1 MDTTDDSAATS
12 FSGSLHTA
20 SARPVLLVHGWAGSF
35 AHTWQRSGLV
45 DLLRESGRSV
55 MEYDLPGHG
64 SSNKSHNPADYGNL
78 AGHLHAHIAPHG
90 TVNAVGFSLGAIT
103 LLRALVTSP
112 QSFGTVVL
120 AGIGNGVFE
129 AHDPIATE
137 RIVDGLEGRSEPGD
151 ITARVFGKIGNEAGN
166 DPQALA
172 AVLRRPRQEPF
183 TPAQLSNISNS
194 VVVAIGDKD
203 FTYPA
208 DALAGAFPQGRL
220 VVMPGN
226 DHFRTPESF
235 EFIDLVMSL
244 FA

>member
-1 MDTTDDSAATS
+1 
-12 FSGSLHTA
+12 L
-20 SARPVLLVHGWAGSF
+20 
-35 AHTWQRSGLV
+35 
-45 DLLRESGRSV
+45 
-55 MEYDLPGHG
+55 
-64 SSNKSHNPADYGNL
+64 
-78 AGHLHAHIAPHG
+78 
-90 TVNAVGFSLGAIT
+90 
-103 LLRALVTSP
+103 
-112 QSFGTVVL
+112 
-120 AGIGNGVFE
+120 
-129 AHDPIATE
+129 
-137 RIVDGLEGRSEPGD
+137 DGLEGRSEPGD

-166 DPQALA
+166 DPRALA

-208 DALAGAFPQGRL
+208 DALAAAFPHGRL
-220 VVMPGN
+220 VVLPGI